1 MVRGDSPGTS
11 CFGTE
16 TMMLHLD
23 TNYLIGLVTSPFPLK
38 PQVLAW
44 FNAGETLAISAI
56 AWSEFL
62 NGPVTPQERRDA
74 FGMVEGRIRSFDVRE
89 AEMAAN
95 LFNLTGRKRA
105 TQTDC
110 FIAATAICAG
120 TPFATLNRKDFASF
134 VTAGLRLA

>member
-1 MVRGDSPGTS
+1 MI
-11 CFGTE
+11 
-16 TMMLHLD
+16 HLD

-38 PQVLAW
+38 PQVLSW

-62 NGPVTPQERRDA
+62 NGPVTSRQITDG
-74 FGMVEGRIRSFDVRE
+74 FGMIEGRIRAFDVRE

-120 TPFATLNRKDFASF
+120 ASIATLNRKDFARF
-134 VTAGLRLA
+134 VQAGMRLA